1 MNLIASRTAGR
12 LRFIVPTCTIFPY
25 ARVAS
30 TIFRP
35 SHPVGDEGFRPYTSW
50 PACSA
55 QIVASACQWFGVAM
69 TMASISLSSITRRRS
84 CTKPGLKVGTSC
96 SFASLMRSGAR
107 FASMSHSDLISTF
120 FSRANPRLSELPW
133 PRIPMLAVPPR
144 PSAPRMRLP
153 PCGAAWSCDVKKSP
167 PTARPAA
174 AAPTLVANSRRVTP
188 FDSFCLSAT
197 GTPSCRGTPRRS
209 AEIRSARNGN
219 RAGVGFVMLS
229 RRRFI
234 GMTAAAAAPPLFGR
248 RAGAD
253 PRVHPS
259 RHAGAAP
266 AVGRTALKL
275 GVASYSMR
283 EFTLDQTLEMARRLG
298 VKYMTFKDVHVP
310 RTEAPELTRA
320 RRAKIEA
327 AGITIMGGGTITI
340 PNDPAQIRKEFEY
353 ARNAGFPL
361 IYVDPMPAALDTI
374 ETFAKEYD
382 IRVAIHNHGPEDKR
396 WPRPHDPDAAV
407 KC

>member
-1 MNLIASRTAGR
+1 
-12 LRFIVPTCTIFPY
+12 
-25 ARVAS
+25 
-30 TIFRP
+30 
-35 SHPVGDEGFRPYTSW
+35 
-50 PACSA
+50 
-55 QIVASACQWFGVAM
+55 
-69 TMASISLSSITRRRS
+69 
-84 CTKPGLKVGTSC
+84 
-96 SFASLMRSGAR
+96 
-107 FASMSHSDLISTF
+107 
-120 FSRANPRLSELPW
+120 
-133 PRIPMLAVPPR
+133 
-144 PSAPRMRLP
+144 
-153 PCGAAWSCDVKKSP
+153 
-167 PTARPAA
+167 
-174 AAPTLVANSRRVTP
+174 
-188 FDSFCLSAT
+188 
-197 GTPSCRGTPRRS
+197 
-209 AEIRSARNGN
+209 
-219 RAGVGFVMLS
+219 MLS

-396 WPRPHDPDAAV
+396 WPRPHDAYAAV
-407 KC
+407 KSRDRRLGLCIDVGHTTRTGTDPVAACRECRDRLYDLHVKDLADRNVKDSDVEVGRGVIDIPSLFRTLIEIDYQGQVGLEYEIHPKDPLPGMIESLAYMRGVLAAISG